1 MLKIKII
8 STLIAISSLFSLK
21 AVSQTQIVTIASIL
35 ENPNDGE
42 EVTLTGRI
50 INQTEGEDYIFT
62 DGVNEI
68 TIELQDSSF
77 LYNPNETVKI
87 SGIINFE
94 SEHLEEKAE
103 DTTPESIEIDVEK
116 IEVIDTSIN

>member
-35 ENPNDGE
+35 ENPSDGE

-94 SEHLEEKAE
+94 SEHLEEKVE
-103 DTTPESIEIDVEK
+103 DTTPENIEIDVEK
-116 IEVIDTSIN
+116 IEVIDTSTN